1 MNFIAALIAVIIRP
15 CIVSARTLVVL
26 LLIGTIAIIP
36 SLVLSPPAVVLTAVA
51 VILRLR
57 LSSIKIRPSLWLIL
71 WLLLLRTRLLGT
83 VSALVLP
90 ASVLPDRICLL
101 LLLLL
106 LSLLKPRLLLRTRLF
121 YTVSALVLT
130 AILPCR
136 ITLRLLL
143 SLLRNALKSRLLLPL
158 LRLLPL
164 FLSLRLSLLL
174 ALRLLALFLSL
185 WLLALLLLRRSSA
198 SSSRRSTTVVTL
210 VSLALG
216 RNSNTRAQHTQNNC
230 RNGKKTVF
238 I

>member
-15 CIVSARTLVVL
+15 RIISARALVVL
-26 LLIGTIAIIP
+26 PLIGTIAIIL
-36 SLVLSPPAVVLTAVA
+36 SLVLSPPAVILTTVA

-57 LSSIKIRPSLWLIL
+57 LTSIKIRSSLWLIL
-71 WLLLLRTRLLGT
+71 WLLLLRTRLFST

-130 AILPCR
+130 AILPAR
-136 ITLRLLL
+136 ITLRRLL
-143 SLLRNALKSRLLLPL
+143 SLLRSALKSRLLLPL

-164 FLSLRLSLLL
+164 FLSLRLSL
-174 ALRLLALFLSL
+174 LLALFLSL